1 MNSSWANFFPYFAG
15 AFKLIVLGI
24 GAYFSIK
31 WHFDEERRVREA
43 EGVVFDSPSFM
54 KKLVMMLVLVILLA
68 LLTFLVIYATSWF
81 LDLEGLYV
89 IK

>member
-1 MNSSWANFFPYFAG
+1 MNGSWANSFPYFAG

-43 EGVVFDSPSFM
+43 EGVVFNKLSFM
-54 KKLVMMLVLVILLA
+54 KKLAMILVLAVLLVLLA
-68 LLTFLVIYATSWF
+68 LLVIYATDRF
-81 LDLEGLYV
+81 Y
-89 IK
+89 

>member
-15 AFKLIVLGI
+15 AFKLIVLGV

-43 EGVVFDSPSFM
+43 EGAVFDRPSFM
-54 KKLVMMLVLVILLA
+54 KKLAMMLFLLVLLV
-68 LLTFLVIYATSWF
+68 LLTFLLIYATNWL
-81 LDLEGLYV
+81 LDLLQLGW
-89 IK
+89 